1 MAAETISMNASWAR
15 PWHDAIPYG
24 PRLASLPVLLLNVHE
39 HFNCHG
45 MMCDIWQ
52 GEDGKELDLVDF
64 KRQLDSIEALGVQH
78 IVLSGC
84 EPLQHRNFEGL
95 CRSLKECG
103 VRITLL
109 TTGLLL
115 AKRAE
120 VVAEYLDEVIV
131 SLDGPEEVHDQVRRV
146 KGAFR
151 LIGDGVV
158 AVRRQAPALPI
169 RGRST
174 VQKANHH
181 LLRNTV
187 AGAKQLGLSSISFL
201 AADMSSQA
209 FNREL
214 IWPGERQNEISLL
227 PDEIRAL
234 EEEITALI
242 EENADDIQSMY
253 IVESAGKLLR
263 IVRRFKEQLGKMAP
277 VAPRC
282 NAPWVSAVMEVDG
295 SVRPCFFHSSIGN
308 VREQTLAE
316 VINGAEALQFRAS
329 LNVSE
334 NPICKRCVCA
344 LNYKQPEAEVSL

>member
-1 MAAETISMNASWAR
+1 MATETISMNASFSSSRHEAV
-15 PWHDAIPYG
+15 PYG
-24 PRLASLPVLLLNVHE
+24 PRLTSMPILMLNVHE
-39 HFNCHG
+39 HCNCRCL
-45 MMCDIWQ
+45 MCDIWQ
-52 GEDGKELDLVDF
+52 REDGRELDLVDF
-64 KRQLDSIEALGVQH
+64 KRQRDSIEALGVQH
-78 IVLSGC
+78 IVLTGG
-84 EPLQHRNFEGL
+84 EPLLHRNFEEL
-95 CRSLKECG
+95 CRGLKECG

-120 VVAEYLDEVIV
+120 VVAKYLDEVIV

-151 LIGDGVV
+151 LIREGVV
-158 AVRRQAPALPI
+158 AVQRLAPALPI

-181 LLRNTV
+181 LLRQTV
-187 AGAKQLGLSSISFL
+187 AGAKELGLSSISFL
-201 AADMSSQA
+201 AADVSSQA

-214 IWPGERQNEISLL
+214 IWPGERQNRISLT
-227 PDEIRAL
+227 PEEIRAL
-234 EEEITALI
+234 EDEITALTV
-242 EENADDIQSMY
+242 ENADDIQSMY
-253 IVESAGKLLR
+253 IAESAGKLLR

-308 VREQTLAE
+308 VRDKTLAE
-316 VINGAEALQFRAS
+316 VINGDEAVRFRAS
-329 LNVSE
+329 LHVSE

-344 LNYKQPEAEVSL
+344 LNYKQPEVEVSV

>member
-1 MAAETISMNASWAR
+1 MAAETISMNAASLSSRYEA
-15 PWHDAIPYG
+15 APYG
-24 PRLASLPVLLLNVHE
+24 PRLASLPILLLNVHE
-39 HFNCHG
+39 HCNCRCL
-45 MMCDIWQ
+45 MCDIWQ
-52 GEDGKELDLVDF
+52 REDGKELDLVDF
-64 KRQLDSIEALGVQH
+64 KRQRDSIEALGVEH
-78 IVLSGC
+78 IVLTGG
-84 EPLQHRNFEGL
+84 EPLLHRNFEGL
-95 CRSLKECG
+95 CRGLKESG

-158 AVRRQAPALPI
+158 AVRRHAPALPI

-181 LLRNTV
+181 LLRQTV
-187 AGAKQLGLSSISFL
+187 AGAKRLGLSSISFL
-201 AADMSSQA
+201 AADVSSQA

-214 IWPGERQNEISLL
+214 IWPGERQNQISLM

-234 EEEITALI
+234 EEEITELI
-242 EENADDIQSMY
+242 EENAEDIQSMY
-253 IVESAGKLLR
+253 IVESPGKLLR

-295 SVRPCFFHSSIGN
+295 SVRPCFFHPSIGN

-316 VINGAEALQFRAS
+316 VINGDEALRFRAS

-344 LNYKQPEAEVSL
+344 LNYKQPEETARG

>member
-1 MAAETISMNASWAR
+1 MATETISMNAAFPSLQY
-15 PWHDAIPYG
+15 DAVPYG
-24 PRLASLPVLLLNVHE
+24 PRLASLPILLLNVHE
-39 HFNCHG
+39 DDNCRS
-45 MMCDIWQ
+45 MKFDLWPR
-52 GEDGKELDLVDF
+52 EEGKELDLVDF
-64 KRQLDSIEALGVQH
+64 QRQRDSIEALGVEH
-78 IVLSGC
+78 IVLTGG
-84 EPLQHRNFEGL
+84 EPLLHRNFEGL
-95 CRSLKECG
+95 CRGLKECG

-120 VVAEYLDEVIV
+120 VIAEYLDEVIV

-151 LIGDGVV
+151 LIREGVV
-158 AVRRQAPALPI
+158 AVRRLAPALPI

-174 VQKANHH
+174 VQKANHP
-181 LLRNTV
+181 LLRQTV
-187 AGAKQLGLSSISFL
+187 AGAKELGLSSISFL

-209 FNREL
+209 LHREL
-214 IWPGERQNEISLL
+214 TWPGERQNQISLL

-242 EENADDIQSMY
+242 EENAEDLESMY
-253 IVESAGKLLR
+253 IVESAGELLR
-263 IVRRFKEQLGKMAP
+263 IVRRFKEQLGRMAP

-295 SVRPCFFHSSIGN
+295 SVRPCFFHPSIGN
-308 VREQTLAE
+308 VGEQTLAE
-316 VINGAEALQFRAS
+316 AINGDEAVRFRAS
-329 LNVSE
+329 LHVSE

-344 LNYKQPEAEVSL
+344 LIYRQSEVSL